1 MLTKAVEKK
10 KSNINKDLEDLAR
23 ELMSW

>member
-1 MLTKAVEKK
+1 MFTKAVEKK
-10 KSNINKDLEDLAR
+10 KSNINRDLEDLAR